1 MISVLTTVLNGARY
15 IEPCFAT
22 LAAQSL
28 ADWEWI
34 IIDDG
39 STDDT
44 VACIERLQARVGDD
58 RIRLDV
64 SGQRGRAGALNR
76 AAELAA
82 GEVVAILDVDDL
94 WHAEK
99 LRTQMHAWQGADGC
113 FAIAT
118 GYRVF
123 RGTRPPADATLQS
136 PVAHYDITL
145 NDLLYYNPL
154 FHSSVLMARETA
166 RYSTTRST
174 MLDYELY
181 LRTAARTDRHVRV
194 LDAPLGYKRISDTQ
208 HFEGGVRLAY
218 GSSGAWLAARY
229 CLRRR
234 RLVPLILNLLK
245 PIYYLV
251 PRRLAVGLRHHARR

>member
-1 MISVLTTVLNGARY
+1 MISVLTTVFNGARY

-22 LAAQSL
+22 LCAQSL
-28 ADWEWI
+28 TDWEWVI
-34 IIDDG
+34 VDDG

-44 VACIERLQARVGDD
+44 VARVEHLQACRTGE

-64 SGQRGRAGALNR
+64 SGRRGRAGALNH
-76 AAELAA
+76 AASLAGGSA
-82 GEVVAILDVDDL
+82 VAILDVDDL

-99 LRTQMHAWQGADGC
+99 LAMQWRAWQTAAGC

-123 RGTRPPADATLQS
+123 RGMQAPGDADLPS
-136 PVAHYDITL
+136 PVVHYDVGL
-145 NDLLYYNPL
+145 HDLLYYNPL

-166 RYSTTRST
+166 QYSNTRRT

-181 LRTAARTDRHVRV
+181 LRTASLTGRTVRV
-194 LDAPLGYKRISDTQ
+194 LDAPLGYKRISDGQ

-218 GSSGAWLAARY
+218 GTSGALLAARY
-229 CLRRR
+229 CLRYRKLLP
-234 RLVPLILNLLK
+234 LVLNLLK
-245 PIYYLV
+245 PLYYLV
-251 PRRLAVGLRHHARR
+251 PRRLAVGLRRQPRR